1 MARLQDGIVVAVEGK
16 MARVKTSRHN
26 DCENCGAC
34 PGNSAIVIEADN
46 SIGAKQGQFVE
57 MEIQE
62 RGLLKAIFVV
72 FLIPLIFAVL
82 GAAIGLFLAP
92 MLPYDRFNVQITC
105 VVIAFTIALVY
116 VRQSDR
122 RAKARAGRQPTITR
136 IHDK

>member
-1 MARLQDGIVVAVEGK
+1 MAKLQDGIVVAIEGK

-34 PGNSAIVIEADN
+34 PGNSAIIIEADN
-46 SIGAKQGQFVE
+46 AIGAKKGQFVE

-72 FLIPLIFAVL
+72 FIIPLLFAVI
-82 GAAIGLFLAP
+82 GALIGLFAAP
-92 MLPYDRFNVQITC
+92 MLPYDRLNVQIFC
-105 VVIAFTIALVY
+105 VVVAFTVALVY
-116 VRQSDR
+116 VRRSDR
-122 RAKARAGRQPTITR
+122 RAQERAGRQPVITQ